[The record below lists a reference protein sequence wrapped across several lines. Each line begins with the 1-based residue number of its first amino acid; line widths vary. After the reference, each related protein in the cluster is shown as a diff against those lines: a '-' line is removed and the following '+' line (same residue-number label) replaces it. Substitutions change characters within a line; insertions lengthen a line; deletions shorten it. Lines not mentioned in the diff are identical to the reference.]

1 MLAHFLLAL
10 RLASLDTDEEHSVE
24 SDVARLDLVMLRDW
38 EATCEHFDLIADREV
53 GDKLASEV
61 ESMAV
66 DRHEELIE
74 REFAKLV
81 DHDLLVLDQ
90 GLLFILLD
98 AHADADSELVIV
110 GQGWLSLHIE
120 ACSYLSGLHVIL

>member
-1 MLAHFLLAL
+1 M
-10 RLASLDTDEEHSVE
+10 DPDQEHSVE
-24 SDVARLDLVMLRDW
+24 SDVARLDLVLLRDW
-38 EATCEHFDLIADREV
+38 EATCEHLDLVTDREV
-53 GDKLASEV
+53 GDKFASEV

-74 REFAKLV
+74 REFTKLV

-98 AHADADSELVIV
+98 AHADVDSELVVV
-110 GQGWLSLHIE
+110 GQGWLSLHIQFS
-120 ACSYLSGLHVIL
+120 SYLSSLHVIL